1 MEQNTIKDYDNL
13 DDDYP
18 DECIK
23 NREDESTIKKNM
35 EELYELGLMLNED
48 FNNYKI
54 PFFKKVYYFFIKPF
68 FKLCIYLLKVFFIFP
83 FESIIYLTSPFYK
96 KYKKPYKLLVLK
108 KKLIRLYNYLSY
120 KKIKFELIIN
130 SKEKISYFKI
140 NDKVFFQNWF
150 DIMYINQENQFIV
163 KPRGKEN
170 YLTLQTAI
178 QRKLKRLNENYP
190 LNKCFIL
197 VSENYTLLDAKDLNK
212 NNIYVY
218 KNYREYKKIVLENK
232 KP

>member
-23 NREDESTIKKNM
+23 NKEDEETIRKNI
-35 EELYELGLMLNED
+35 EELNELGLL
-48 FNNYKI
+48 FNGDLSNYKI
-54 PFFKKVYYFFIKPF
+54 PFFKKMYYGYIKPF

-96 KYKKPYKLLVLK
+96 EYRKPYKLLILK
-108 KKLIRLYNYLSY
+108 KKLIRLYNYLSF
-120 KKIKFELIIN
+120 KNIKFELVIN

-140 NDKVFFQNWF
+140 ADKIIFQNWF
-150 DIMYINQENQFIV
+150 DVMIINQDEQFIV

-178 QRKLKRLNENYP
+178 QRKLKRLNEDYP
-190 LNKCFIL
+190 LNKCIIL
-197 VSENYTLLDAKDLNK
+197 VSKNYTLLDAKDLK
-212 NNIYVY
+212 ENNIYVY